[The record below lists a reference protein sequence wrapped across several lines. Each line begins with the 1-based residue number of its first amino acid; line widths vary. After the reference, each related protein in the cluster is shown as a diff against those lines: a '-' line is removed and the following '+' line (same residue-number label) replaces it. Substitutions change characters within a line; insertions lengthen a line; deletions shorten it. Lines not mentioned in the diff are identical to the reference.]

1 MLRIVLADDQA
12 SVRRGIRCLLE
23 DEPDFVVAG
32 EASDGA
38 EAIEVTGK
46 VKPDIL
52 ITDLRMPYL
61 DGIQVTEIVARSCP
75 DCRVIVLSM
84 YGSRPYME
92 AALQAGA
99 CGYVLKRFSG
109 DGLIEAIRTVGA
121 GGSYFKYLNT

>member
-38 EAIEVTGK
+38 EAVEVTGK

-52 ITDLRMPYL
+52 ITDLRMPHL

-84 YGSRPYME
+84 YGGRPYVE